1 MLVVQEFTPLSRE
14 WFVAYGWELA
24 VTLLLAVVFTFV
36 SRRWVRRYR
45 RRAKAGGDDA
55 EGRRR
60 RRVATVV
67 GLFSGVVVVVVWL
80 VFLLT
85 LLRDL
90 GVDIT
95 PLIASAGIAGIA
107 LGFGAQALVR
117 DTISGL
123 FIFLEGQFD
132 VGDIVDLTTS
142 AGTVSGTVETLNLR
156 TTAVR
161 QYDGSLSTVPN
172 GLIEVTNNRTRGWGR
187 AVVDVRV
194 ALDEDPDRVRD
205 SLEELFGEIQE
216 QPPLGE
222 WLRQPPQVLG
232 VTQVTDT
239 AQVIRVAAETMPSH
253 RVDTERLLR
262 AKILARLG
270 ERGIKTPAV
279 TGVPQPP
286 I

>member
-1 MLVVQEFTPLSRE
+1 MVGQTLTPFSGE
-14 WFVAYGWELA
+14 WFTEFGWELG
-24 VTLLLAVVFTFV
+24 VTLAIAVVFTFV

-45 RRAKAGGDDA
+45 RRAKASGDDA

-85 LLRDL
+85 VLRDL

-107 LGFGAQALVR
+107 LGFGAQTLVR

-132 VGDIVDLTTS
+132 VGDTVDLTTS

-156 TTAVR
+156 TSAIR

-194 ALDEDPDRVRD
+194 ALDEDPDRVRVG
-205 SLEELFGEIQE
+205 LEELFGEIQGE
-216 QPPLGE
+216 PPLGE

-270 ERGIKTPAV
+270 ERGIRTPPV

-286 I
+286 PL